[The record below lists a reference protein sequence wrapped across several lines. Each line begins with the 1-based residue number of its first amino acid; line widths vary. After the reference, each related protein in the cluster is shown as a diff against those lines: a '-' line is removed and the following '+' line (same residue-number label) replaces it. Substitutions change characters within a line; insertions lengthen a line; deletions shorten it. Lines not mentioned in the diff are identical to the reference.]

1 MWVNATNMNV
11 GRWLFTMNNVGS
23 HILVMG
29 GQSNNSSLSTLNSLE
44 LFDGETWQER
54 PFNVSFAFSYHC
66 AVTISETEVVIIG
79 GFLTLGQ
86 VVIEKYDIF
95 NGLVQ
100 TNFSSFPD
108 STYIYGH
115 ACTLF
120 EGEIIVAG
128 GFPSL
133 KKVYALDLTTLSW
146 RSLPDLNYDH
156 YQHTMEV
163 VNGQLIV
170 FGGILSSD
178 TTELG
183 YLERY
188 DGNTWI
194 AESLN
199 YTHVYHASVVVPC
212 Q

>member
-29 GQSNNSSLSTLNSLE
+29 GQSNNSFLSTLNNLE

-54 PFNVSFAFSYHC
+54 PFNLSFAFSYHC
-66 AVTISETEVVIIG
+66 AVTISETEVVVIA

-194 AESLN
+194 VENLN
-199 YTHVYHASVVVPC
+199 YIHVYHASVVVPC

>member
-11 GRWLFTMNNVGS
+11 GRWLFSMNNVGS
-23 HILVMG
+23 QILVTG
-29 GQSNNSSLSTLNSLE
+29 GQSNISSLSTFNNLE
-44 LFDGETWQER
+44 LFDGEIWQEL
-54 PFNVSFAFSYHC
+54 PFNLSYAYSYHC
-66 AVTISETEVVIIG
+66 AVTISETEIVIIA
-79 GFLTLGQ
+79 GFINLGQ

-100 TNFSSFPD
+100 TNFSSFPN

-128 GFPSL
+128 GYPSL
-133 KKVYALDLTTLSW
+133 KKVYALDLTTLAW

-170 FGGILSSD
+170 FGGALSTDS
-178 TTELG
+178 TELD

-194 AESLN
+194 AENLN
-199 YTHVYHASVVVPC
+199 YTHAYHASVVVPC